1 MAAEEGAR
9 NKDVAQKQL
18 KHTAGHR
25 KQSIR
30 NVLQP
35 RSKKSKKSNPK
46 KEPKKKPD
54 QRKRKLKTPTKN
66 TSSKRQLKTPTSED
80 EEKVSKLDQRK
91 RKLKTPTKNASLK
104 RQLKTPTSEDEDKRV
119 SKKKGPRKYLM
130 YIPKEY
136 HNKWKQKCGLSLKER
151 KREEYKYAMNRALNQ
166 AQVSFPSFKNR
177 LQTRQFSM
185 TPDEY
190 VDELI
195 AHGFGKL
202 NPSIRQRVLYVQKVM
217 GTRRQK
223 YDDEDLEEPKK
234 VSDEDSEALALQEP
248 LQKTKKEGFQ
258 QVKKEGFQKVKKE
271 SLQEVKKEVTDFKCV
286 MRPGLLKTGRIAS
299 DMLRCCA
306 HLPKGELQKT
316 LLAMAYSKSIMQLVK
331 EIENSGKVALA

>member
-1 MAAEEGAR
+1 
-9 NKDVAQKQL
+9 
-18 KHTAGHR
+18 
-25 KQSIR
+25 
-30 NVLQP
+30 
-35 RSKKSKKSNPK
+35 
-46 KEPKKKPD
+46 
-54 QRKRKLKTPTKN
+54 
-66 TSSKRQLKTPTSED
+66 
-80 EEKVSKLDQRK
+80 
-91 RKLKTPTKNASLK
+91 
-104 RQLKTPTSEDEDKRV
+104 
-119 SKKKGPRKYLM
+119 M

-136 HNKWKQKCGLSLKER
+136 HNKWKQKAGLSLKER
-151 KREEYKYAMNRALNQ
+151 KREEYKYAMNRALNKT
-166 AQVSFPSFKNR
+166 QVSFKSFKNR
-177 LQTRQFSM
+177 LETRQFSM

-202 NPSIRQRVLYVQKVM
+202 NPSMRQRVLYVQKVM

-258 QVKKEGFQKVKKE
+258 TKKEGFQQVKKEGFQEVKKE

-306 HLPKGELQKT
+306 HLPKGELQKA
-316 LLAMAYSKSIMQLVK
+316 LLAMAYSKSIMQLAK